1 MLYGVGQKSEL
12 FLKVDNFATVRVRNA
27 LDILQDS
34 KFYLEKNAQNL
45 DVSEIKCTLCRLH
58 KHSMHL
64 KLKFK
69 IIEIMKFLA
78 HCVFDVNVS
87 TYTV

>member
-1 MLYGVGQKSEL
+1 M
-12 FLKVDNFATVRVRNA
+12 
-27 LDILQDS
+27 
-34 KFYLEKNAQNL
+34 
-45 DVSEIKCTLCRLH
+45 DVSEFKCTLCMLH